1 VSQSNAH
8 PIQQGDSQRGNNG
21 TNNGTNERQR
31 SIKQS
36 LTARR
41 QPLAKTLREMMV
53 RTWVRSMVQLSAV
66 APFCLRLAE
75 LPLGPY
81 KDKRILLRYL
91 GDRPYISP
99 LAQVSCANLQ
109 LGPKCFIDDFVTIY
123 AHPQAQGAIHLE
135 RNVHLYRWSIIELGN
150 GSGTLRIGA
159 NTYLQAGC
167 VLNPFISNITI
178 GANCM
183 IATRCVF
190 MPYQHGHADP
200 NLPMREQPLT
210 SRGDIVIEDDVWLGA
225 QVCVMDGVVIGKGA
239 IVGAGAVVTKDV
251 PPNTLAVGV
260 PARVIR
266 QRHEDKPSPALMGL
280 PDIISNIAALS
291 QERLGEG
298 L

>member
-1 VSQSNAH
+1 MSQSNV
-8 PIQQGDSQRGNNG
+8 PVIQPDDIQQGDHSINEPQR
-21 TNNGTNERQR
+21 TIMQR
-31 SIKQS
+31 MTS
-36 LTARR
+36 RR
-41 QPLAKTLREMMV
+41 QPIAKTLREMVV
-53 RTWVRSMVQLSAV
+53 RAWVRSMVKLSTV
-66 APFCLRLAE
+66 APFSLRLAE

-81 KDKRILLRYL
+81 KDKRVLLRYL

-99 LAQVSCANLQ
+99 RAQVSCANLQ

-123 AHPQAQGAIHLE
+123 AHPQSQGEIHLE

-150 GSGTLRIGA
+150 GSGSLRIGA

-167 VLNPFISNITI
+167 TLNPFISNITI

-200 NLPMREQPLT
+200 NRAMREQPLT

-251 PPNTLAVGV
+251 PPNSLAVGV

-266 QRHEDKPSPALMGL
+266 QRHEDRPSPALMGL
-280 PDIISNIAALS
+280 SASAL
-291 QERLGEG
+291 ERVELHKEQ